1 MPNVF
6 EEVKAAVVGD
16 AALSQGDTSQCRP
29 VSESGPQAWSRPQ
42 GVTPSSS
49 LRPSLPSR
57 WSPLRGHPWS
67 PPKPA
72 LPAPSRTSAPLTAH
86 PVQAPL
92 LSSASFTQN
101 TLTWASCFLLSL
113 CTAKS
118 YLSSTVTLSPPATL
132 PILPLNT
139 CALVVWNEQK
149 NALPLHLALELLHA

>member
-1 MPNVF
+1 MPDFF
-6 EEVKAAVVGD
+6 EEVEAAVIDD

-29 VSESGPQAWSRPQ
+29 LSESGPQAWVPPP
-42 GVTPSSS
+42 GGTPSSS
-49 LRPSLPSR
+49 LLPLLPSR

-72 LPAPSRTSAPLTAH
+72 LPAPSRTSAPFTAH

-118 YLSSTVTLSPPATL
+118 YLSSTVALSPPATP
-132 PILPLNT
+132 PIPPLNT
-139 CALVVWNEQK
+139 CTLAVRNEQK
-149 NALPLHLALELLHA
+149 NVLPLHLALKLLHA